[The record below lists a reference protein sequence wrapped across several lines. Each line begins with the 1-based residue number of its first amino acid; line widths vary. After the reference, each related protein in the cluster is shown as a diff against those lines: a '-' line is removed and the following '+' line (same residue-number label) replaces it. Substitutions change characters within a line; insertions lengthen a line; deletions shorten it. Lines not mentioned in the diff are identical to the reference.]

1 MVFYQKHNQ
10 LSVEV
15 ITDDNTVVQRGV
27 NDDTVVQ
34 HGIDND
40 TVVQRG
46 VANRYGILSKNITT
60 SHWR

>member
-1 MVFYQKHNQ
+1 M
-10 LSVEV
+10 EV

-34 HGIDND
+34 RGIDND

-60 SHWR
+60 SQWR

>member
-1 MVFYQKHNQ
+1 M
-10 LSVEV
+10 EV

>member
-1 MVFYQKHNQ
+1 M
-10 LSVEV
+10 EV

-34 HGIDND
+34 CGVDND

-46 VANRYGILSKNITT
+46 VAKRYGILSKNITT
-60 SHWR
+60 SQWR